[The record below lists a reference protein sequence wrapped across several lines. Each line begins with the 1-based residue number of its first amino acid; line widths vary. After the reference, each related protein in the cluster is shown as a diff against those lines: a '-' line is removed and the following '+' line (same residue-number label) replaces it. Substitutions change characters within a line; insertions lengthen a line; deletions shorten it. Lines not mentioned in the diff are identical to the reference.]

1 MDVDKVPKIQKCVS
15 ILWPS
20 FLVAGVATALFF
32 TVFDPKVLLIDK
44 PWGDISRM
52 GAYTIGFFIFWLL
65 TASSCML
72 TCYFLRP
79 CDRIK

>member
-1 MDVDKVPKIQKCVS
+1 MENIPKIQKCVS

-20 FLVAGVATALFF
+20 FLVAGVATTLFF
-32 TVFDPKVLLIDK
+32 TVFDPRVLLMDK